1 MQGTVYVGDL
11 DPMTGEAELYE
22 HFKEI
27 GTIVSTHVCRDHRTN
42 NSLCYAYVNYSNAEN
57 AELSIEKLNT
67 TKLGNAFIR
76 VCAVERDPSARRAGK
91 GNIVVRNLP
100 DGCENPDLKDLFGG
114 FGRITSMRVPRKA
127 DGAIMGYAF
136 VNYESVTSSEQA
148 IKDRNGT
155 EVNGKIITVEHYR
168 SDYSDEKKKNFTN
181 LYIRGFRAEIT
192 DAKLRDIMS
201 KYGEPENVG
210 IRGLDARTNEEEKK
224 RGFGFCSFKIHE
236 QAVKAI
242 DDLDGKIIPELC
254 YEDVPLA
261 VARFKSKTERQRESE
276 EKKKLKRIEFAKY
289 PNLYVKQFGPD
300 VTTDNLK
307 EVFSRYGETKSVRVM
322 RNRETGVSRE
332 FGFVSVADQATA
344 DACIQNLKGSL
355 VFGSVPLYVAL
366 AETMDE
372 RDRHRR
378 ERQFRGPQ
386 AGFPPS
392 MMGMNPQGMFGQ
404 MGGNMPP
411 HMGGGMRGG
420 NPMMMN
426 NNMMRGPPQGPPRP
440 RPNQRPPPHNFPPQH
455 QQPGMHTQ
463 QAPLASVINQMSE
476 EEARQAM
483 GERLYAKVMSINN
496 EHAAKITGMLLEMDR
511 NDILN
516 MLETEAEL
524 EEKVN
529 EALEVLQQ
537 HGNM

>member
-27 GTIVSTHVCRDHRTN
+27 GTIVSTHVCRDHRSN

-57 AELSIEKLNT
+57 AEHAIEKLNT

-100 DGCENPDLKDLFGG
+100 DGCEHPDLKEMFAP

-127 DGAIMGYAF
+127 DGSIMGYAF
-136 VNYESVTSSEQA
+136 INFESVTSSENA

-155 EVNGKIITVEHYR
+155 DVNGKVITVEHYR
-168 SDYSDEKKKNFTN
+168 SDYSEEKKKNFTN
-181 LYIRGFRAEIT
+181 LYVRGFRADIT

-201 KYGEPENVG
+201 KYGDPENVG
-210 IRGLDARTNEEEKK
+210 IRGVDARTSEEEKK
-224 RGFGFCSFKIHE
+224 RGFGFCSFKNHE
-236 QAVKAI
+236 HAVKAI
-242 DDLDGKIIPELC
+242 EDLDGKILPDLC

-261 VARFKSKTERQRESE
+261 VARFKSKAERQRESE
-276 EKKKLKRIEFAKY
+276 EKKKQKRIEFSKY

-300 VTTDNLK
+300 VTTDNLR
-307 EVFSRYGETKSVRVM
+307 EVFSRFGETKSVRVM

-344 DACIQNLKGSL
+344 ERCIQQLKGSL
-355 VFGSVPLYVAL
+355 VFGSVPLYVAM

-386 AGFPPS
+386 GFAPPH
-392 MMGMNPQGMFGQ
+392 MGMMNPMYQ
-404 MGGNMPP
+404 MGGMPP
-411 HMGGGMRGG
+411 HMGGMR
-420 NPMMMN
+420 NPMGM
-426 NNMMRGPPQGPPRP
+426 NNMMGRAGPPTGPPRP
-440 RPNQRPPPHNFPPQH
+440 RPNQRMPPHQFPPNQMPPMH
-455 QQPGMHTQ
+455 SQQP
-463 QAPLASVINQMSE
+463 PLAAVINNMSE

-483 GERLYAKVMSINN
+483 GERLYAKVMSING

-511 NDILN
+511 NDILH

-524 EEKVN
+524 EEKVH
-529 EALEVLQQ
+529 EALDVLQQ